1 LLRKLTETKGE
12 EEKEKILKEY
22 SPLIGLNQILFSV
35 EKEIKEYNRKSLWE
49 RKERKKFVLAKRRF
63 RPKNKDY

>member
-1 LLRKLTETKGE
+1 LLRKLTETRGE